1 MSVSASPLRTWLAR
15 KLSDDPHRADP
26 HRMRSPA
33 MSTRPQGR
41 AARGGVLVAAVVAAI
56 GAVRWRYCLVTVRG
70 PSMEPDL
77 TDGDRLLVRR
87 CGIRGLRR
95 GRLVIFSEPGLAR
108 RRPVWLTGAA
118 QHVWVIKRVAA
129 LPGDLVPSAVR
140 PAADGM
146 QVVPAGAIVA
156 LGATTG
162 SRDSRQWG
170 FIPASHIFGVCQRL
184 L

>member
-1 MSVSASPLRTWLAR
+1 
-15 KLSDDPHRADP
+15 
-26 HRMRSPA
+26 MRSPA
-33 MSTRPQGR
+33 MSTRRRSG
-41 AARGGVLVAAVVAAI
+41 AALGVVLVAAAVVAAI

-70 PSMEPDL
+70 PSMEPVL
-77 TDGDRLLVRR
+77 ADGDRLLVRR

-118 QHVWVIKRVAA
+118 QNVWVIKRVAA

-140 PAADGM
+140 PAAGGRE
-146 QVVPAGAIVA
+146 VVPTGAIVA
-156 LGATTG
+156 LGGTTG

-170 FIPASHIFGVCQRL
+170 FIPASHIFGVCVGPADFSTG
-184 L
+184 